1 MTNRPLGSEPDSRGG
16 DGALRDPRA
25 GARRT
30 FLTLA
35 VIVVGLFVGSL
46 IFMVVEGAR
55 RVPEGRPVLA
65 VFPFQE
71 PTPGSSRYTGFGEGL
86 ASYFGRIDPRELG
99 VLGPA
104 STAARGE
111 ADDDPLRVGR
121 ELGADLILV
130 GAEIARAA
138 GPVLVVEV
146 FRVDSGSLLWSGQF
160 DVDGEDL
167 RPLQARVGR
176 EVTDVLNL
184 PR

>member
-1 MTNRPLGSEPDSRGG
+1 MPSAPPPF
-16 DGALRDPRA
+16 RDPRA

-30 FLTLA
+30 FRALA
-35 VIVVGLFVGSL
+35 ITVAGLFAGSL
-46 IFMVVEGAR
+46 IFMIVEGAR

-71 PTPGSSRYTGFGEGL
+71 PTPSSGRYAGFGEGL

-111 ADDDPLRVGR
+111 ADDDPLTVGR
-121 ELGADLILV
+121 ELGADLILI
-130 GAEIARAA
+130 GGEIARAA
-138 GPVLVVEV
+138 GSVLVVEV

-167 RPLQARVGR
+167 RQLQTRVGT
-176 EVTDVLNL
+176 EVTDALNL

>member
-1 MTNRPLGSEPDSRGG
+1 MTDRPLDSEPDPRGVG
-16 DGALRDPRA
+16 GAFRDRRA

-35 VIVVGLFVGSL
+35 IIVAGLFVGSL

-65 VFPFQE
+65 VFPFEE
-71 PTPGSSRYTGFGEGL
+71 PTPSSSRYTGFGEGL

-111 ADDDPLRVGR
+111 ADDDPLTVGR

-130 GAEIARAA
+130 GAELPRAA

-167 RPLQARVGR
+167 RQLQARIGR
-176 EVTDVLNL
+176 EVTDALNL